1 MVEYITTYYR
11 DGEPISHEEWSKM
24 LDNDIKEENK
34 YSTWNIAGAVYTDI
48 GNGRDIEVNGHEYI
62 GRTSLL
68 YDSAKELLNDL
79 MWEGHYEGIFDVLK
93 QMTEEEVFNIVSKI
107 EYVNIQDG
115 KLLLKDE
122 EDWG

>member
-1 MVEYITTYYR
+1 M
-11 DGEPISHEEWSKM
+11 
-24 LDNDIKEENK
+24 
-34 YSTWNIAGAVYTDI
+34 
-48 GNGRDIEVNGHEYI
+48 
-62 GRTSLL
+62 L

-107 EYVNIQDG
+107 EYVNVQDG

-122 EDWG
+122 EDW